1 MRQELSNKIR
11 IPRLQR
17 DYVQGLDPSV
27 IIPFVEAL
35 LGKADIHLNYIYG
48 PQPSPEMGFEPVDGQ
63 QRLTTL
69 WLLRLCLSKVA
80 GCPFLDVLSYTAR
93 EYADDFCRCLMS
105 EKTTVSEALNPKK
118 APWYIK
124 AWDKDTSVKAM
135 IATIG
140 VIRDRIPQR
149 PEDAAALLDNLKE
162 RVKYC
167 LLPLGDDINEDIY
180 IKMNHRGLL
189 LTRFEI
195 LKSWLDERADA
206 EWKQKM
212 DGCWSEMAWDLIEK
226 PSSEELMNLPDKGN
240 FPTTDDL
247 MLSVLYCFVHIYWAK
262 NGSEEFLEKSNRR
275 NKKHTQDDNNIEE
288 EIKQKK
294 ADIRATLSMD
304 QDADIYS
311 HIMGVL
317 ANPKDK
323 KRFDL
328 YQLDKI
334 PLFTKESMEFIKER
348 MNRLASVY
356 AKIGDSNVFFGSKE
370 ENQHVVDY
378 LISKNT
384 YRAKAILYA
393 ATVDFGEEHDDYC
406 EWLRRTRN
414 LLFNTEISLD
424 NFSQV
429 CAGIDQLQEYAH
441 KASLSSIFSAKDEEG
456 KLKYPL
462 DGFNQIQL
470 QEEARKSLL
479 SEEASTEVKKLENH
493 PFFVGRVNFLFDFA
507 GDNSTLEAM
516 RPYLHYMGL
525 LFGEDSFAQGTGNP
539 LRQAMLSFG
548 WFGYQNGL
556 NWDFLSGKE
565 KKQDFI
571 YDNKANESVL
581 LRTDGHNAVLRMVI
595 EELYR
600 TKGLN
605 INDAEALRNALLEI
619 SRSRYSLIP
628 ADDPRYYLDF
638 MESWDYMGQHQ
649 LRIEF
654 HEDQDEQY
662 EMILLNKNQMN
673 GNHINLWVHRLYLD
687 WPNEYK
693 DFFSDCAYWLYEQGA
708 TCLRLDKKF
717 RTQNDGFTEKMAID
731 ILHAIGQRDR
741 FKLAVFIC
749 ENIELT
755 ERCFGALSEDL
766 QNAQRYKW
774 NGEKKRFVSCSYF
787 SREELIDEIKRLH
800 NLLEQCFDLA

>member
-1 MRQELSNKIR
+1 
-11 IPRLQR
+11 
-17 DYVQGLDPSV
+17 
-27 IIPFVEAL
+27 
-35 LGKADIHLNYIYG
+35 
-48 PQPSPEMGFEPVDGQ
+48 
-63 QRLTTL
+63 
-69 WLLRLCLSKVA
+69 
-80 GCPFLDVLSYTAR
+80 
-93 EYADDFCRCLMS
+93 
-105 EKTTVSEALNPKK
+105 
-118 APWYIK
+118 
-124 AWDKDTSVKAM
+124 
-135 IATIG
+135 
-140 VIRDRIPQR
+140 
-149 PEDAAALLDNLKE
+149 
-162 RVKYC
+162 
-167 LLPLGDDINEDIY
+167 
-180 IKMNHRGLL
+180 
-189 LTRFEI
+189 
-195 LKSWLDERADA
+195 
-206 EWKQKM
+206 
-212 DGCWSEMAWDLIEK
+212 
-226 PSSEELMNLPDKGN
+226 
-240 FPTTDDL
+240 
-247 MLSVLYCFVHIYWAK
+247 
-262 NGSEEFLEKSNRR
+262 
-275 NKKHTQDDNNIEE
+275 
-288 EIKQKK
+288 
-294 ADIRATLSMD
+294 
-304 QDADIYS
+304 
-311 HIMGVL
+311 
-317 ANPKDK
+317 
-323 KRFDL
+323 
-328 YQLDKI
+328 
-334 PLFTKESMEFIKER
+334 MEFIKVR

-441 KASLSSIFSAKDEEG
+441 KVSLSSIFSAKDEEG

-462 DGFNQIQL
+462 YGFTQKQL

-525 LFGEDSFAQGTGNP
+525 IFGENSFAKGTGNP

-548 WFGYQNGL
+548 WFGYQNGS
-556 NWDFLSGKE
+556 NWDFLNAKE

-571 YDNKANESVL
+571 YDNKANESEL
-581 LRTDGHNAVLRMVI
+581 LRPGGHNAVLKMVI
-595 EELYR
+595 DELDR

-605 INDAEALRNALLEI
+605 INDAEALKNALLEI
-619 SRSRYSLIP
+619 SRSRYSLIS
-628 ADDPRYYLDF
+628 ADDPRYYFDF
-638 MESWDYMGQHQ
+638 IKSWDYMEQHQ
-649 LRIEF
+649 LRIEG
-654 HEDQDEQY
+654 QDK
-662 EMILLNKNQMN
+662 MILLNKKQMN

-693 DFFSDCAYWLYEQGA
+693 YFFSDCAYGLYEQEA
-708 TCLRLDKKF
+708 TCLWLDKKF
-717 RTQNDGFTEKMAID
+717 RTQNDGLTEKMAID

-741 FKLAVFIC
+741 FKLAVFIR

-755 ERCFGALSEDL
+755 KRCFGALSEDL
-766 QNAQRYKW
+766 QNAQRYEW
-774 NGEKKRFVSCSYF
+774 NDEDRFVSCSDF

>member
-1 MRQELSNKIR
+1 MGQELPNKIR

-80 GCPFLDVLSYTAR
+80 GCPFFDVLSYTAR

-105 EKTTVSEALNPKK
+105 EKTVSEALNPKK

-162 RVKYC
+162 RMKYC

-180 IKMNHRGLL
+180 IKMNRRGLP

-226 PSSEELMNLPDKGN
+226 PSSEELMNLPDEGI
-240 FPTTDDL
+240 FLTTDDL

-262 NGSEEFLEKSNRR
+262 NGSEAFLEKVIEEI
-275 NKKHTQDDNNIEE
+275 KKHTQDDNNIEE
-288 EIKQKK
+288 EKKQKI

-311 HIMGVL
+311 HVMGVL

-328 YQLDKI
+328 YQLDKT
-334 PLFTKESMEFIKER
+334 PLFTKESMEFIKVR

-378 LISKNT
+378 LISQNT

-441 KASLSSIFSAKDEEG
+441 KVSLSSIFSAKDEEG

-462 DGFNQIQL
+462 YGFTQKQL

-525 LFGEDSFAQGTGNP
+525 IFGENSFAKGTGNP

-548 WFGYQNGL
+548 WFGYQNGS
-556 NWDFLSGKE
+556 NWDFLNAKE

-571 YDNKANESVL
+571 YDNKANESE
-581 LRTDGHNAVLRMVI
+581 LRRPDGHNAVLRMAI

-619 SRSRYSLIP
+619 SRSRYSLIS

-649 LRIEF
+649 LRRIEIQ
-654 HEDQDEQY
+654 EDQDEQY
-662 EMILLNKNQMN
+662 EMILLNKKQMN

-693 DFFSDCAYWLYEQGA
+693 DFFSDCAYGLYQQEA
-708 TCLRLDKKF
+708 TCLWLDKEF
-717 RTQNDGFTEKMAID
+717 RTQNDGLTEKMAID

-741 FKLAVFIC
+741 FKLAVFIR

-755 ERCFGALSEDL
+755 KRCFGALSEDL

-774 NGEKKRFVSCSYF
+774 NDEDRFVSCSHF

>member
-1 MRQELSNKIR
+1 MGQELPNKIR

-17 DYVQGLDPSV
+17 DYVQGLDPRV

-80 GCPFLDVLSYTAR
+80 GCPFFDVLSYTAR
-93 EYADDFCRCLMS
+93 EYADDFCRCLMG
-105 EKTTVSEALNPKK
+105 EKTTVPEALNPQK

-124 AWDKDTSVKAM
+124 AWDKDSSVKAM

-162 RVKYC
+162 RIKYC

-180 IKMNHRGLL
+180 IKMNRRGLP

-212 DGCWSEMAWDLIEK
+212 DGCWSEMAWNLIEK
-226 PSSEELMNLPDKGN
+226 PSSEELMNLPGEGI
-240 FPTTDDL
+240 FLTTDDL

-262 NGSEEFLEKSNRR
+262 NGSEAFLEKIIEEI
-275 NKKHTQDDNNIEE
+275 KKYTQDDNKIEE
-288 EIKQKK
+288 EVKQKI

-311 HIMGVL
+311 HVMGVL

-328 YQLDKI
+328 YQLDKT
-334 PLFTKESMEFIKER
+334 PLFTKESMEFIKVR

-370 ENQHVVDY
+370 ENQHIVDY
-378 LISKNT
+378 LISENT

-441 KASLSSIFSAKDEEG
+441 KVSLSSIFSAKDEEG

-462 DGFNQIQL
+462 RGFTQKQL

-525 LFGEDSFAQGTGNP
+525 IFGENSFAKGTGNP

-548 WFGYQNGL
+548 WFGYENGL
-556 NWDFLSGKE
+556 NWDFLNAKE

-571 YDNKANESVL
+571 YDNKANEDL
-581 LRTDGHNAVLRMVI
+581 LRADGHNAVLRMVI
-595 EELYR
+595 DELYR

-619 SRSRYSLIP
+619 SESRYSLIS
-628 ADDPRYYLDF
+628 ADDSRYYWDF
-638 MESWDYMGQHQ
+638 IESWDYMEQHQ
-649 LRIEF
+649 LRTERIE
-654 HEDQDEQY
+654 EKKY
-662 EMILLNKNQMN
+662 KMILLNKKRMN
-673 GNHINLWVHRLYLD
+673 GKYINLLVRHLYLD

-693 DFFSDCAYWLYEQGA
+693 EIFSDCAYGLYQQED
-708 TCLRLDKKF
+708 TCLWLDKTF
-717 RTQNDGFTEKMAID
+717 RTPNDGLTETMAID
-731 ILHAIGQRDR
+731 ISHAIGQYDR
-741 FKLAVFIC
+741 FKLAVFIR

-755 ERCFGALSEDL
+755 KRCFGVLSEDL
-766 QNAQRYKW
+766 QNAQRYEWK
-774 NGEKKRFVSCSYF
+774 GEDRFVSCSHF
-787 SREELIDEIKRLH
+787 SREELINEIKRLH
-800 NLLEQCFDLA
+800 NLLELCHVLA